1 MQHIYTAAV
10 LILLLPVL
18 ACAQQPA
25 SVCTQPQPN
34 IAAGDEII
42 LTVCHHT
49 KGMAAIPQPRLY
61 FRLHRSGRIEY
72 EVNPEFDYVTGIVDH
87 RLLMKEAKI
96 DARDVEEIIRLGQAA
111 DFQTAAPVYPRYQ
124 MWTDSSLEATL
135 TFTFAGREKRVLVN
149 NFSIQDTLNKTHYPP
164 SLLAMLQKVH
174 DLRPPDYPQTVR
186 TLLLN
191 QPEYTA
197 TEKFTS
203 SFMGHG
209 FSTTYQTAKHFDC
222 YRRQSAT
229 EIIYSCLNQPNIIF
243 YPQTK
248 EYREEP
254 RARGNS
260 AGAIFIS
267 DVQTFARV
275 HKEASYKLAGT
286 EMIGEQECLKIEAK
300 VTFRNAPIG
309 AQEFTYVFY
318 LAERLKNLVIGVDIT
333 GKDSYS
339 SSRLSGISFD
349 FPEKMFER
357 PTGYRLKRR

>member
-1 MQHIYTAAV
+1 MRYLFKAA
-10 LILLLPVL
+10 LLMMLLPFL
-18 ACAQQPA
+18 AGAQQSE
-25 SVCTQPQPN
+25 SVCAVTQPN
-34 IAAGDEII
+34 TATADEII

-49 KGMAAIPQPRLY
+49 KGMAPVPQPRLY

-72 EVNPEFDYVTGIVDH
+72 EVNPEYDYATGIVDY
-87 RLLMKEAKI
+87 RLLLKEAKI
-96 DARDVEEIIRLGQAA
+96 DARDVDEIIRLGQAA
-111 DFQTAAPVYPRYQ
+111 DFQSAAAVYPRYQ
-124 MWTDSSLEATL
+124 MWTDSSLEAAL
-135 TFTFAGREKRVLVN
+135 TFTFEGRLKKVLVN
-149 NFSIQDTLNKTHYPP
+149 NFSVQDTLNKTHYPP

-229 EIIYSCLNQPNIIF
+229 EIIYSCLNQPNVIF

-260 AGAIFIS
+260 AAAIFIS

-275 HKEASYKLAGT
+275 HKDASYKLAGT
-286 EMIGEQECLKIEAK
+286 EMIGEQECMKIEAK
-300 VTFRNAPIG
+300 VTARNAPNG

-318 LAERLKNLVIGVDIT
+318 LAERLKNLVIGVDVT
-333 GKDSYS
+333 GKNSYA
-339 SSRLSGISFD
+339 SSRLSNIRFD